1 MMGSPGQYEG
11 ILRAKRAFRDLLYP
25 SYACIVSIIVPYRSG
40 AAVRLLP
47 GSCPVPPSCPV
58 PARRPVPA
66 RFLPDGRA
74 GTASVGRFLRRS
86 RAATAAPL
94 LGYLILS
101 AGVRTLP
108 STPNFTPSGRFG
120 RGTGAVHA
128 EAELHVTCCSRL
140 R

>member
-47 GSCPVPPSCPV
+47 GSCPVPARFLPGGRFLPGSC
-58 PARRPVPA
+58 PVPA

-74 GTASVGRFLRRS
+74 ETASVGRFLRRS

-94 LGYLILS
+94 LGAAPPLC
-101 AGVRTLP
+101 
-108 STPNFTPSGRFG
+108 GRF
-120 RGTGAVHA
+120 
-128 EAELHVTCCSRL
+128 L
-140 R
+140 